1 MKERVIFIDLLRIT
15 SIIAV
20 VILHVSAVRWYSID
34 VTSKN
39 WLILNIYDSAV
50 RWCVP
55 IFIMISGVFFL
66 NLDKQINYKRLYG
79 KYILRIVLV
88 LIITSFFYYFFMGVI
103 EGNEINIEFIKN
115 TVLLFLQGEVRYHL
129 WFMYV
134 IIGLYILTPILRGFI
149 KGSEKGDIE
158 YFILIGIILCSLV
171 PLLSNFNSLN
181 RVLAF
186 VDKFNI
192 PIGYFIY
199 FISGYYFFYYDIK
212 GIKKIIIYL
221 AGIISFIFTVISTLC
236 LSIIRGYPQTIFY
249 EYLTLNVMFMSFSV
263 FLFFK
268 QYVSK
273 IKIKKKLKN
282 KIVLLSNLSFTI
294 YLIHDA
300 IMTLVLKSGLEGL
313 LDRPVSGVL
322 VLSVLIYLISLL
334 IALVIKK
341 IYEILKI
348 LI

>member
-55 IFIMISGVFFL
+55 IFIMISGIFFL

-88 LIITSFFYYFFMGVI
+88 LIITSFFYYFFIGVI

-134 IIGLYILTPILRGFI
+134 IIGLYILTPILRGVI

-158 YFILIGIILCSLV
+158 YFI
-171 PLLSNFNSLN
+171 
-181 RVLAF
+181 
-186 VDKFNI
+186 
-192 PIGYFIY
+192 
-199 FISGYYFFYYDIK
+199 FIS
-212 GIKKIIIYL
+212 
-221 AGIISFIFTVISTLC
+221 
-236 LSIIRGYPQTIFY
+236 TI
-249 EYLTLNVMFMSFSV
+249 V
-263 FLFFK
+263 K
-268 QYVSK
+268 
-273 IKIKKKLKN
+273 
-282 KIVLLSNLSFTI
+282 
-294 YLIHDA
+294 
-300 IMTLVLKSGLEGL
+300 
-313 LDRPVSGVL
+313 
-322 VLSVLIYLISLL
+322 
-334 IALVIKK
+334 
-341 IYEILKI
+341 
-348 LI
+348 